1 MENNVLLDSYALT
14 KIQSIILVA
23 IIAVAAVGGGV
34 AYVLLSDDNQ
44 SEDTIKIGIMADL
57 DDLQGKQI
65 WQGAKLAEEQINA
78 EGGLLGKQI
87 ELIGEDHNIESGADM
102 IEVNTALTRLI
113 SHHNVDLIIGQISN
127 EIGFGIQ
134 DKISE
139 NRIIFTS
146 IGANAES
153 LSQRVI
159 DEYDKFKYYFSIN
172 FNQSS
177 AFHGMSD
184 VLSYFKDN
192 TDLRKIGFISIDI
205 EGWTSIMD
213 GLDTYLTEVYGFD
226 TVYKAAYPIGTFDFS
241 SYFAAAEAAGV
252 EILVPLVTGDEGIPF
267 IKEWADR
274 QCPIVIASGFL
285 VMATFTDCWEWTDG
299 KCEDIATSNFPIN
312 TGYPLTSKTVP
323 VRNDY
328 INRWGEAP
336 SIAAGLVYDFV
347 RFILFD
353 AVERAGTIDSDA
365 VVEALEET
373 SVETTSARN
382 FVFTDSHGVMVGEN
396 VNDPDADYTLAMA
409 FQWQNGELVPV
420 YPEKIRLEAGASYTF
435 PDWSGPWDDLN

>member
-1 MENNVLLDSYALT
+1 
-14 KIQSIILVA
+14 
-23 IIAVAAVGGGV
+23 
-34 AYVLLSDDNQ
+34 
-44 SEDTIKIGIMADL
+44 
-57 DDLQGKQI
+57 
-65 WQGAKLAEEQINA
+65 
-78 EGGLLGKQI
+78 
-87 ELIGEDHNIESGADM
+87 LIGEDHNLESGVDM
-102 IEVNTALTRLI
+102 IEVNTALTRLM
-113 SHHNVDLIIGQISN
+113 SHDNVDFIIGHISN
-127 EIGFGIQ
+127 AIGFGVQ
-134 DKISE
+134 DKIYE
-139 NRIIFTS
+139 NRIIFAS
-146 IGANAES
+146 LGANAES
-153 LSQRVI
+153 LSQRVL
-159 DEYDKFKYYFSIN
+159 DEYDKFKYYFSLS

-184 VLSYFKDN
+184 ALSYFKDN
-192 TDLRKIGFISIDI
+192 TDLRKIGFISIDV
-205 EGWTSIMD
+205 EGWTSLMD

-226 TVYKAAYPIGTFDFS
+226 TVYKATYPIGNFDFS

-252 EILVPLVTGDEGIPF
+252 EILVPLVTGDEGISF

-274 QCPIVIASGFL
+274 QCPMVIASGYL
-285 VMATFTDCWEWTDG
+285 VMATFTECWEWTDG

-323 VRNDY
+323 VRNAY
-328 INRWGEAP
+328 ITRWDEGP
-336 SIAAGLVYDFV
+336 SIVAGFVYDFV

-365 VVEALEET
+365 VIEALEET

-420 YPEKIRLEAGASYTF
+420 YPEKIRLEAGATYTY
-435 PDWSGPWDDLN
+435 PDWPGPWDNLN